1 MLDRVV
7 LAFTF
12 LSIAG
17 MAMGETRFGRP
28 VVKLANPKDF
38 EFVKLEDNRFPTLRK
53 NGISVACITYRETQQ
68 YYVEVAVTNESD
80 RPIELSKDFVQFKSN
95 SNAAPLDTFDVA
107 AAVQKSAASSGAAQ
121 GLSASRASS
130 LSPAGTRANDDGKGS
145 AQSILDDIAQH
156 AQVQSTQLAARL
168 TTFAHEKQ
176 ALTLEPKGTRFYIFV
191 FEQPDKKKTPFEVA
205 VTAEAATWVF
215 AYKE

>member
-1 MLDRVV
+1 MLDRAV

-28 VVKLANPKDF
+28 IVKLANPKDF

-53 NGISVACITYRETQQ
+53 NGISIACLTYRDTQQ

-80 RPIELSKDFVQFKSN
+80 RPIELNKDFVQFRAN
-95 SNAAPLDTFDVA
+95 SAVASLDTLGVA
-107 AAVQKSAASSGAAQ
+107 AAVQKSAASSAAPQ

-145 AQSILDDIAQH
+145 SQSMLDDIARN
-156 AQVQSTQLAARL
+156 AQLQASQLAARL

-191 FEQPDKKKTPFEVA
+191 FEQPDRKKSPFEVS

>member
-1 MLDRVV
+1 MLDRAV

-12 LSIAG
+12 LAIAG

-28 VVKLANPKDF
+28 VAKLANPKDF

-80 RPIELSKDFVQFKSN
+80 RPIELGKDFVQFKSN
-95 SNAAPLDTFDVA
+95 SNIASLDTLGVA
-107 AAVQKSAASSGAAQ
+107 AAVQKSATSSAAPQ

-130 LSPAGTRANDDGKGS
+130 LSPNGTRANDDGKGS
-145 AQSILDDIAQH
+145 SQSILDDIARN
-156 AQVQSTQLAARL
+156 AQVQATQLATRL

-191 FEQPDKKKTPFEVA
+191 FEQPDRKKAPFEVS
-205 VTAEAATWVF
+205 VTAEAVTWVF

>member
-1 MLDRVV
+1 MLDRAV

-17 MAMGETRFGRP
+17 MATGETRFGRP
-28 VVKLANPKDF
+28 VVKLANPRDF

-80 RPIELSKDFVQFKSN
+80 QPIELSKDFVQFKSN
-95 SNAAPLDTFDVA
+95 SNIASLDTLDVA
-107 AAVQKSAASSGAAQ
+107 AAVQKSAASSAAPQ

-145 AQSILDDIAQH
+145 SQSILDDIARN
-156 AQVQSTQLAARL
+156 AQVQAVQLATRL

-176 ALTLEPKGTRFYIFV
+176 GLTLQPKGTRFYIFV
-191 FEQPDKKKTPFEVA
+191 FEQPDRKKAPFEVA
-205 VTAEAATWVF
+205 VTAEAVTWVF

>member
-1 MLDRVV
+1 MLDRAV

-17 MAMGETRFGRP
+17 LAMGETRFGRP
-28 VVKLANPKDF
+28 VAKLANPKDF

-95 SNAAPLDTFDVA
+95 SNIGSLDTLDVA
-107 AAVQKSAASSGAAQ
+107 AAVQKSAASSAAPQ

-130 LSPAGTRANDDGKGS
+130 LSPNGTRANDDGRGS
-145 AQSILDDIAQH
+145 SESILDDIARK

-168 TTFAHEKQ
+168 TSFAHEKQ
-176 ALTLEPKGTRFYIFV
+176 ALTLAPKGTRFYIFV
-191 FEQPDKKKTPFEVA
+191 FEQPDRKKAPFEVA
-205 VTAEAATWVF
+205 VTLEAATWVF

>member
-1 MLDRVV
+1 MLHRAV

-17 MAMGETRFGRP
+17 IAMAETRFGRP
-28 VVKLANPKDF
+28 VVKLANSKDF

-80 RPIELSKDFVQFKSN
+80 RPIELSKDFVQFKAN
-95 SNAAPLDTFDVA
+95 STAALLDTLDVA
-107 AAVQKSAASSGAAQ
+107 AAVQKSAGSSAAPQ

-130 LSPAGTRANDDGKGS
+130 LSPNGTRANDDGRGS
-145 AQSILDDIAQH
+145 SESILDDIARN
-156 AQVQSTQLAARL
+156 AQLKSTQLAERL

-176 ALTLEPKGTRFYIFV
+176 ALTLAPKGTRFYIFV
-191 FEQPDKKKTPFEVA
+191 FEQPDRKKAPFEVA
-205 VTAEAATWVF
+205 VTADTATWVF

>member
-1 MLDRVV
+1 MLHRSL
-7 LAFTF
+7 LALAF

-38 EFVKLEDNRFPTLRK
+38 EFVNLEDNRFPVLRK
-53 NGISVACITYRETQQ
+53 NGISVACITYRESQQ

-80 RPIELSKDFVQFKSN
+80 RPIELAKDFVQFKSN
-95 SNAAPLDTFDVA
+95 LNIASLDTLAVA
-107 AAVQKSAASSGAAQ
+107 AAVQKSAASSGGSQGISTSRSSSMSSGAVTANEAQ
-121 GLSASRASS
+121 R
-130 LSPAGTRANDDGKGS
+130 GS
-145 AQSILDDIAQH
+145 AQSILEDVART
-156 AQVQSTQLAARL
+156 AQVQAAQLAARL
-168 TTFAHEKQ
+168 TTFGHEKQ
-176 ALTLEPKGTRFYIFV
+176 ALTLEPKGTRFYMFV
-191 FEQPDKKKTPFEVA
+191 FEQPDRKKAPFEVA

>member
-1 MLDRVV
+1 MLDRAV
-7 LAFTF
+7 LAFTV

-28 VVKLANPKDF
+28 VVKLANSKDF

-80 RPIELSKDFVQFKSN
+80 RPIELSKDFVQFKAN
-95 SNAAPLDTFDVA
+95 SNAALLDTFDVA
-107 AAVQKSAASSGAAQ
+107 AAVQKSAASSAAPQ

-130 LSPAGTRANDDGKGS
+130 LSPNGTRANDDGRGS
-145 AQSILDDIAQH
+145 SESILDDIARN
-156 AQVQSTQLAARL
+156 AQVKSTQLAARL

-191 FEQPDKKKTPFEVA
+191 FEQPDRKKTPFEVA
-205 VTAEAATWVF
+205 VTADTATWVF

>member
-1 MLDRVV
+1 MLNRAV

-12 LSIAG
+12 LLIAG
-17 MAMGETRFGRP
+17 MVMGETRFGRP

-68 YYVEVAVTNESD
+68 YFVEVAVTNESD
-80 RPIELSKDFVQFKSN
+80 RPIELSKDFVQFKAN
-95 SNAAPLDTFDVA
+95 SSVALLDTLDVA
-107 AAVQKSAASSGAAQ
+107 AAVQKSAASSAAPQ

-130 LSPAGTRANDDGKGS
+130 LSPNGTRANDDGRGS
-145 AQSILDDIAQH
+145 SESILDDIARN
-156 AQVQSTQLAARL
+156 AQVHSSQLAARL

-176 ALTLEPKGTRFYIFV
+176 PLTVEPKGTRFYIFV
-191 FEQPDKKKTPFEVA
+191 FEQPDRKKTPFEIGVS
-205 VTAEAATWVF
+205 AEAATWVF

>member
-1 MLDRVV
+1 MLRRIL
-7 LAFTF
+7 LALVF

-17 MAMGETRFGRP
+17 MTMGETRFGRP

-38 EFVKLEDNRFPTLRK
+38 EFVNLEDNRFAVLRK
-53 NGISVACITYRETQQ
+53 NGISIACITYRESQQ

-80 RPIELSKDFVQFKSN
+80 RPIELAKDFVQLKAN
-95 SNAAPLDTFDVA
+95 SAAAPLDTLNVA
-107 AAVQKSAASSGAAQ
+107 AAVQKSAASSAAPQ

-130 LSPAGTRANDDGKGS
+130 LSPAGIRANDDGRGS
-145 AQSILDDIAQH
+145 SDSILDDIARK

-191 FEQPDKKKTPFEVA
+191 FEQPDRKKAPFEIA

-215 AYKE
+215 AYK